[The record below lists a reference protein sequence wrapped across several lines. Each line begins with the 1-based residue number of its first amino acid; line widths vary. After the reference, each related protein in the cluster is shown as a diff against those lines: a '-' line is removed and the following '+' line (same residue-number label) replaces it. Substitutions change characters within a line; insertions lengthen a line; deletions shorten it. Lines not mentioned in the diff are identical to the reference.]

1 LTDTKKERKAL
12 HRSMKKKEKKR
23 ITIKK
28 ENVEQTYKKNR

>member
-1 LTDTKKERKAL
+1 
-12 HRSMKKKEKKR
+12 MKKKEKKR